1 MTNKAAA
8 DILLV
13 FDISLVGQQFRPAKD
28 IRDKRVAT
36 K

>member
-8 DILLV
+8 DILSLI
-13 FDISLVGQQFRPAKD
+13 DIPQVGQQFRPAKD
-28 IRDKRVAT
+28 IRDKRMAT